1 MTLRAFTPHEVG
13 IFNETKRARKF
24 PMAGALAGNAQSPL
38 PSNFSNFVT
47 LRMELALILP
57 FAAR

>member
-1 MTLRAFTPHEVG
+1 
-13 IFNETKRARKF
+13 
-24 PMAGALAGNAQSPL
+24 MAGALAGNAQSPL